1 MTARERAKQDNGALS
16 GRRFHKDEHVQEAK
30 TELNALELGNG
41 GEKKGVSLKGVHN
54 RITTKKPKSGVC
66 GGVEYITCP

>member
-41 GEKKGVSLKGVHN
+41 GEKKGVDLSKGY
-54 RITTKKPKSGVC
+54 TT
-66 GGVEYITCP
+66 E